1 MTAMKISEFRAGLKD
16 LEAALRKWGSPKAAS
31 ELAALVDALGEFDD
45 LTIPELAK
53 RVKAINAPAKSSPK
67 SKEPNLAAVG
77 QYLALLNESMQSTEA
92 FGQAVATILAD
103 KKQMA
108 QAELLELARQFAGGT
123 PEKSTK
129 PAIGAFLK
137 ARRLEM
143 RRGEGLGATIDRM
156 FGRH

>member
-1 MTAMKISEFRAGLKD
+1 MKISEFRAGLKD
-16 LEAALRKWGSPKAAS
+16 MEAALRKWGSPKAAS
-31 ELAALVDALGEFDD
+31 ELEAFVEALGEFDD
-45 LTIPELAK
+45 LTLTELAK
-53 RVKAINAPAKSSPK
+53 RVKAINAPVKSSPK
-67 SKEPNLAAVG
+67 SREPNLAAVN
-77 QYLALLNESMQSTEA
+77 QYLSLLTESMHSTEA
-92 FGQAVATILAD
+92 FDKAVTTILAD

-108 QAELLELARQFAGGT
+108 QPELLELARQFAGGT

-137 ARRLEM
+137 ARRIEM

>member
-1 MTAMKISEFRAGLKD
+1 MKISEFRAGLKD
-16 LEAALRKWGSPKAAS
+16 LEAALRKWGGPKAAS
-31 ELAALVDALGEFDD
+31 GLEALVDALGEFDD

-67 SKEPNLAAVG
+67 SKEPNLAAVS
-77 QYLALLNESMQSTEA
+77 QYLTLLNDSMQSTEA
-92 FGQAVATILAD
+92 FDQAVATILAD

-129 PAIGAFLK
+129 PAIGRNRP
-137 ARRLEM
+137 ARVGRSPPI
-143 RRGEGLGATIDRM
+143 GPPGGLLL
-156 FGRH
+156 HS